1 MKTEILDQKQINQL
15 IERIAFQVY
24 ENFFEEQQVFIG
36 GIAGNGFEFAER
48 LVNQLKSIA
57 KNDFKNGVHLF
68 KITVDKDRPLS
79 RAISLDID
87 DNLLKNENI
96 ILADDV
102 INSGRT
108 MIHAVGRVLNNPVK
122 SIKTA
127 VLVNRTHRRF
137 PISADFEGMAIST
150 TIQNNIIV
158 EFGKKEC
165 AYLV

>member
-1 MKTEILDQKQINQL
+1 MKTEILNKGQINQL
-15 IERIAFQVY
+15 VERIAFQIY
-24 ENFFEEQQVFIG
+24 ELYFEEPEIFIG

-48 LVNQLKSIA
+48 LSIKVKEIA
-57 KNDFKNGVHLF
+57 KNDFKGGVHLF
-68 KITVDKDRPLS
+68 KITLEKDKPLAS
-79 RAISLDID
+79 PIQLDISD
-87 DNLLKNENI
+87 ERLINANI

-108 MIHAVGRVLNNPVK
+108 LIHAVGRILNNPVK

-127 VLVNRTHRRF
+127 ILVNRTHRRF

-150 TIQNNIIV
+150 TLQDNIIV
-158 EFGKKEC
+158 EFGDNEC